1 MKSWHV
7 VVLSVVVGVGLG
19 IGTAVLRLKSAPW
32 DGTVEG
38 VKGSQREAPPSQE
51 ALAGANTPEVK
62 VDKEKYDY
70 GVMDS
75 QSEGHHDF
83 KVTNVGEGTLTLEKG
98 DKSCK
103 CTEFSIAKTRL
114 KPGESTT
121 VTLKWLA
128 KSVEG
133 QLHNRV
139 TVKTNDPD
147 RPRVEL
153 AVTGKV
159 TVAIST
165 LPEEVD
171 FTRVEAGKPAT
182 MAVRVIGHLPERFL
196 IEKHEF
202 VEPKYAECF
211 DVKIQPM
218 TEAQIKAEQDAK
230 SGYVADVIVKAG
242 LPVGTFRQILRLT
255 TNLKT
260 TRTVSI
266 PVRGS
271 VVSDDIVMIGRG
283 LSGTLLDIDVV
294 GPDKETARKLTLI
307 ARGPQYKKMSFQVLD
322 VYPDVLKVE
331 IGKTVELSGEPGTQ
345 TPLTIRIPKDSRSV
359 NCLGFEHSPMGRILL
374 NTNHPSPE
382 AKELLIRVRFAVE
395 G

>member
-19 IGTAVLRLKSAPW
+19 IGATVLRLASATW
-32 DGTVEG
+32 DGTAEG
-38 VKGSQREAPPSQE
+38 AREGRTIAAPPQE
-51 ALAGANTPEVK
+51 MQAGARSPKVS
-62 VDKEKYDY
+62 VDKPEYDY

-83 KVTNVGEGTLTLEKG
+83 KLTNVGEAALTLEKG
-98 DKSCK
+98 DKSCQ
-103 CTEFSIAKTRL
+103 CTEFSIEKARL
-114 KPGESTT
+114 KPGESTK
-121 VTLKWLA
+121 VTMKWLA

-133 QLHNRV
+133 ALRNRV

-153 AVTGKV
+153 TVTGKV

-182 MAVRVIGHLPERFL
+182 MAVRVVGHLPQGFRV
-196 IEKHEF
+196 EKHAF
-202 VEPKYAECF
+202 VEPKYAEYF

-218 TEAQIKAEQDAK
+218 TEAQVKAEKDAK

-260 TRTVSI
+260 TPTVSI

-283 LSGTLLDIDVV
+283 LSGTLLDVDVV
-294 GPDKETARKLTLI
+294 SPEKETARKLTLI
-307 ARGPQYKKMSFQVLD
+307 ARGPHYKKMSFQVLD

-374 NTNHPSPE
+374 NTNHPSKE
-382 AKELLIRVRFAVE
+382 AKEVLIRVRFAVE

>member
-19 IGTAVLRLKSAPW
+19 IGATLLRLKLAPW
-32 DGTVEG
+32 DGTAEG
-38 VKGSQREAPPSQE
+38 AMGRQSDASPSQE
-51 ALAGANTPEVK
+51 ALTGARAPKVK
-62 VDKEKYDY
+62 VDKEEYDY
-70 GVMDS
+70 GMMDS

-98 DKSCK
+98 DKGCK
-103 CTEFSIAKTRL
+103 CTEFSIEKTRL
-114 KPGESTT
+114 KPGESAK
-121 VTLKWLA
+121 VTMKWLA

-133 QLHNRV
+133 QLRNRV

-153 AVTGKV
+153 TVTGTV
-159 TVAIST
+159 RVAIST
-165 LPEEVD
+165 LPDEVD

-182 MAVRVIGHLPERFL
+182 MAVRVVGHLPEGFR
-196 IEKHEF
+196 IKKHEY
-202 VEPKYAECF
+202 VEPKFAEYF
-211 DVKIQPM
+211 DVKITPM
-218 TEAQIKAEQDAK
+218 TEAQVKAEKDAK

-242 LPVGTFRQILRLT
+242 LPVGSFRQILRLT
-255 TNLKT
+255 TDLKT
-260 TRTVSI
+260 TPTVSI

-271 VVSDDIVMIGRG
+271 VVSEDIVMVGRG
-283 LSGTLLDIDVV
+283 LSGGLLDIDVV
-294 GPDKETARKLTLI
+294 SPEKETERKLTLI
-307 ARGPQYKKMSFQVLD
+307 ARGPHYKEMSFQVLE

-331 IGKTVELSGEPGTQ
+331 IGKTVALSGEPGNQ

-359 NCLGFEHSPMGRILL
+359 NCLGFEQSPMGRILL

-382 AKELLIRVRFAVE
+382 ARKLLIRVRFAIE